1 MGDRTYTDIGGA
13 RLDFSAAMSYGDY
26 LKLDGLLACQQ
37 PLTGAHD
44 EMLFVCV
51 HHVSELWMKL
61 IIHELRAARERIRTE
76 HPAEG
81 LKMLSR
87 VRGVLWQM
95 IGLWDVLSTMTPADY
110 LAFREALGHSSG
122 FQSWQYRSIEYLLGG
137 KDARM
142 LEPHRHRP
150 EIFAPLEA
158 DLRTPSIYDEV
169 IRLLARR
176 GLPIDAAHLERDWSR
191 PYAANDSV
199 RAAWTA
205 VYRDTEH
212 HWDLYE
218 LAEKLVDIE
227 DWFQLWRYRHMAV
240 VQRIIGHKAGTGG
253 TAGVAYLKQAV
264 GRPLFPELLDLRT
277 GL

>member
-37 PLTGAHD
+37 PLTRAHD

-110 LAFREALGHSSG
+110 LAF
-122 FQSWQYRSIEYLLGG
+122 
-137 KDARM
+137 
-142 LEPHRHRP
+142 
-150 EIFAPLEA
+150 
-158 DLRTPSIYDEV
+158 
-169 IRLLARR
+169 
-176 GLPIDAAHLERDWSR
+176 
-191 PYAANDSV
+191 
-199 RAAWTA
+199 
-205 VYRDTEH
+205 
-212 HWDLYE
+212 
-218 LAEKLVDIE
+218 
-227 DWFQLWRYRHMAV
+227 
-240 VQRIIGHKAGTGG
+240 
-253 TAGVAYLKQAV
+253 
-264 GRPLFPELLDLRT
+264 
-277 GL
+277 